1 MSELKEAL
9 RAWNARDIR
18 LIKDRENAVY
28 EVRIGGGDRAA
39 LRLHRP
45 GYQSEPAIRSEIT
58 WMGELARAGMSV
70 PAPVPTPPDG
80 RQMVTLS
87 SGRLATVVSWVDGGD
102 PIGEGGAPLAGSAAE
117 QVTLFH
123 ALGREVARM
132 HNLTDEMDLPEGGFD
147 RHAWDLDGLLGE
159 APPFWGGRFWECP
172 ALTAEER
179 PPLINRARAVARD
192 RAQAFAENGA
202 DFGLIHADV
211 LRENAF
217 VKDGAITLIDFDDAG
232 FGFRL
237 YDLAVMMSQNV
248 DEPAYPE
255 IRAAALA
262 GYRAL
267 RELSDEAEGL
277 LDMFLML
284 RRFASMG
291 WAVPRY
297 VDDPDT
303 LQLYTDR
310 AVKAARAFLAG

>member
-9 RAWNARDIR
+9 RAWGARHIR
-18 LIKDRENAVY
+18 LIKDRENAVH
-28 EVRIGGGDRAA
+28 ELRIGGDRAA

-45 GYQSEPAIRSEIT
+45 GYQSEAAIRSEIT
-58 WMGELARAGMSV
+58 WMGALAAAGMSV
-70 PAPVPTPPDG
+70 PAPISTPDG
-80 RQMVTLS
+80 QQVVALS
-87 SGRLATVVSWVDGGD
+87 TGRLATVVSWVEGE
-102 PIGEGGAPLAGSAAE
+102 PIGESGVPLAGDEAE
-117 QVTLFH
+117 QVALFH

-132 HNLTDEMDLPEGGFD
+132 HNLTDAMELPDGFH

-159 APPFWGGRFWECP
+159 TPFWGRFWECP

-179 PPLINRARAVARD
+179 HLVNRARAVARD
-192 RAQAFAENGA
+192 RAQAYAENGA
-202 DFGLIHADV
+202 DFGLIHTDV

-217 VKDGAITLIDFDDAG
+217 VKNGAITLIDFDDAG

-237 YDLAVMMSQNV
+237 YDLAVMMSQNEG
-248 DEPAYPE
+248 EPAYPA
-255 IRAAALA
+255 IRAAAIA
-262 GYRAL
+262 GYRKL
-267 RELSDEAEGL
+267 RDLSDEAEEL

-297 VDDPDT
+297 ADDPET

-310 AVKAARAFLAG
+310 AVNAARAFLAG

>member
-9 RAWNARDIR
+9 RAWGARHIR
-18 LIKDRENAVY
+18 LIKDRENAVH
-28 EVRIGGGDRAA
+28 EVRIGGDRAA

-45 GYQSEPAIRSEIT
+45 GYQSEPAIRSEMI
-58 WMGELARAGMSV
+58 WMGALAEAGMSV
-70 PAPVPTPPDG
+70 PAPVPSTDG
-80 RQMVTLS
+80 RRVVTLS
-87 SGRLATVVSWVDGGD
+87 TGRLATVVTWVEGE
-102 PIGEGGAPLAGSAAE
+102 PIGESGVPLAGTEAE
-117 QVTLFH
+117 QVALFH

-132 HNLTDEMDLPEGGFD
+132 HNLTDAMDLPEGFD
-147 RHAWDLDGLLGE
+147 RHAWDLEGLLGE
-159 APPFWGGRFWECP
+159 APFWGRFWDCP
-172 ALTAEER
+172 ALSAEER
-179 PPLINRARAVARD
+179 PLVNRARAVARD

-237 YDLAVMMSQNV
+237 YDLAVMMSQNEG
-248 DEPAYPE
+248 EPAYPA
-255 IRAAALA
+255 IRAAAIA
-262 GYRAL
+262 GYREL
-267 RELSDEAEGL
+267 RDLSDEAEGL

-297 VDDPDT
+297 AEDRAT
-303 LQLYTDR
+303 LQTYTDR

>member
-9 RAWNARDIR
+9 RAWGARHVR
-18 LIKDRENAVY
+18 LIKDRENVVH
-28 EVRIGGGDRAA
+28 EVRIGSDRAA

-70 PAPVPTPPDG
+70 PAPVSTPDG
-80 RQMVTLS
+80 RQVMTLS
-87 SGRLATVVSWVDGGD
+87 TGRLATVVTWVEGE
-102 PIGEGGAPLAGSAAE
+102 PIGEGGVPLDGTEAE
-117 QVTLFH
+117 QAALFH

-132 HNLTDEMDLPEGGFD
+132 HNLTDAMELPDGFH

-159 APPFWGGRFWECP
+159 APFWGRFWECP

-179 PPLINRARAVARD
+179 PLINRARAVARD

-248 DEPAYPE
+248 DEPAYPA

-262 GYRAL
+262 GYREL
-267 RELSDEAEGL
+267 RDLSDEAEEL

-297 VDDPDT
+297 AQTPET

-310 AVKAARAFLAG
+310 AVKAARAFLAD